1 MSKFLFKSYLFLKN
15 NSLWLYIHYCTHVH
29 SKCTE
34 ITHSSHLWIV
44 QSGCNLTQ
52 REACNNAMQPFTI
65 VYQLSGIKATVDE
78 DGKHFFENSKWVS
91 ISFITSQLLSRIH
104 TIWKLIHR
112 PILNPTST
120 GKQNNLQFLS
130 FLLEYS

>member
-1 MSKFLFKSYLFLKN
+1 
-15 NSLWLYIHYCTHVH
+15 
-29 SKCTE
+29 
-34 ITHSSHLWIV
+34 
-44 QSGCNLTQ
+44 
-52 REACNNAMQPFTI
+52 MQPFTI

-91 ISFITSQLLSRIH
+91 ISFITAQLLSRIH

-130 FLLEYS
+130 FIQQIDTINMTVMPPYPHTEH